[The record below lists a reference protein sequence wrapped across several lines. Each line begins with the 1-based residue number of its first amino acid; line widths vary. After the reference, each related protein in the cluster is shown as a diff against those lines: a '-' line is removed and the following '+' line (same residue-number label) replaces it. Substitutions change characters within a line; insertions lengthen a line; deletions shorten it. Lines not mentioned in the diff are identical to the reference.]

1 MEYNLSY
8 VLQDDR
14 RMERVRVAPEYDAKW
29 LEVERPQPLCDD
41 YLESLF
47 TDTAT
52 GFKGIKPD
60 HSLAIHQQ
68 FKEKAT
74 KFIFGSSLNSLTGID
89 AFTFVDIMSGCT
101 QFIDNLYM
109 QGPVQVLRGDYR
121 YHERLGL
128 AYVKD
133 VGSLIPGI
141 PLIIAMP
148 FPSIGAPHRDIG
160 EILEE
165 CRIKNIH
172 VHVDGAWL
180 TCSRNISFD
189 FNHESIRSVGISLS
203 KGLGLGWNRIGLRWT
218 KERIN
223 DSISI
228 MNDFHMENRMP
239 IMVANYVLN
248 NVSIDYLWRT
258 HGHTTDK
265 ICKDFDLIPSKA
277 IHMAFKQDGTF
288 VGLSPLIRHLI
299 NE

>member
-1 MEYNLSY
+1 
-8 VLQDDR
+8 
-14 RMERVRVAPEYDAKW
+14 MERVRVAPEYDAKW
-29 LEVERPQPLCDD
+29 LEVERPQPLCDN

-60 HSLAIHQQ
+60 HSLAIHEQ
-68 FKEKAT
+68 FKDKAT
-74 KFIFGSSLNSLTGID
+74 KFIFGSTLNMLSGIN
-89 AFTFVDIMSGCT
+89 AFPFVGIMAGCT

-109 QGPVQVLRGDYR
+109 QGPIQVLRNDYR

-133 VGSLIPGI
+133 VGSLIPDI

-148 FPSIGAPHRDIG
+148 FSSIGAPHQDME

-172 VHVDGAWL
+172 VHIDGAWI
-180 TCSRNISFD
+180 TCSRDVIFD
-189 FNHESIRSVGISLS
+189 FSHPVIKSVGISLS
-203 KGLGLGWNRIGLRWT
+203 KGLGLGWNRIGLRWA
-218 KERIN
+218 KEQTN

-239 IMVANYVLN
+239 IMVANYVLDH
-248 NVSIDYLWRT
+248 VSNDYLWT
-258 HGHTTDK
+258 KYGDLNAK
-265 ICKDFDLIPSKA
+265 ICNDFDLVPSKA
-277 IHMAFKQDGTF
+277 IHMAFKQDRTF
-288 VGLSPLIRHLI
+288 VGLSPLIRHLN

>member
-1 MEYNLSY
+1 
-8 VLQDDR
+8 
-14 RMERVRVAPEYDAKW
+14 MERVRVAPKYDAEW
-29 LEVERPQPLCDD
+29 LEVERPQPLCDN

-52 GFKGIKPD
+52 GFNGIKPD
-60 HSLAIHQQ
+60 HSLAIHDQ

-74 KFIFGSSLNSLTGID
+74 KFIFGSTLNMLSGID
-89 AFTFVDIMSGCT
+89 AFPFVDIMAGCT
-101 QFIDNLYM
+101 QFIDNIYM

-133 VGSLIPGI
+133 VGSLIPDI

-148 FPSIGAPHRDIG
+148 FPSIGAPHHDMG
-160 EILEE
+160 EILNE
-165 CRIKNIH
+165 CLVKKIKVHIDSAWATCCSNIVFDYGH
-172 VHVDGAWL
+172 PA
-180 TCSRNISFD
+180 IS
-189 FNHESIRSVGISLS
+189 SVGISLS

-218 KERIN
+218 KEQTR

-228 MNDFHMENRMP
+228 MNNFHMENRMP
-239 IMVANYVLN
+239 TMVANYVLD
-248 NVSIDYLWRT
+248 NVSSDYLWIK
-258 HGHTTDK
+258 HGDLNAK
-265 ICKDFDLIPSKA
+265 ICNDFDLIPSKA

-288 VGLSPLIRHLI
+288 VGLSPLIRHLN

>member
-1 MEYNLSY
+1 MQIKIATDYSPKF
-8 VLQDDR
+8 LQ
-14 RMERVRVAPEYDAKW
+14 
-29 LEVERPQPLCDD
+29 VERPKPLSDRHI
-41 YLESLF
+41 ESEIQKILHGNWDHDI
-47 TDTAT
+47 TDQVYTD
-52 GFKGIKPD
+52 FKQECEEWIFNSKLNNLKGID
-60 HSLAIHQQ
+60 
-68 FKEKAT
+68 T
-74 KFIFGSSLNSLTGID
+74 
-89 AFTFVDIMSGCT
+89 FTRKDVIIGCT

-133 VGSLIPGI
+133 VGSLIPSI

-148 FPSIGAPHRDIG
+148 FPSIGAPHQDIG

-180 TCSRNISFD
+180 TCSRSISFD
-189 FNHESIRSVGISLS
+189 FNHESIRSVGVSLS

-239 IMVANYVLN
+239 IMVANYVLD
-248 NVSIDYLWRT
+248 NVSVDYLWKT
-258 HGHTTDK
+258 HGHVNRK
-265 ICKDFDLIPSKA
+265 ICKDFNLTPSNA

-288 VGLSPLIRHLI
+288 VGLSPLIRYLN